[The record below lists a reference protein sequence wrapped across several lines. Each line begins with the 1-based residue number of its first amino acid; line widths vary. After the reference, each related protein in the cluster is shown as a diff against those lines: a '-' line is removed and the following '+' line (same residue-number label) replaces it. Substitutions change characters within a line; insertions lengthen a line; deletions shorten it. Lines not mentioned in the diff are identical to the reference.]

1 MNFENMHTYY
11 IVLFLLHITY
21 LVQTTSIL
29 NCINLISF
37 INYCYLIIYL

>member
-21 LVQTTSIL
+21 LVQTSIL